1 MSGYSVNVIALLLLP
16 PFNVI
21 LLGATG
27 ILLLKGWPRMGGFLL
42 VVSLIL
48 LYVLSSPFFA
58 EGLLQKLE
66 TPPASVPLDNRIQAI
81 VVLGSSSYLD
91 APEYGG
97 DTVSRLGLERIRY
110 AAWLH
115 RLSGKPIL
123 ASGGSPRDGGS
134 SEAMQMKAVLEKEF
148 QVPVRWTEGAS
159 ANTRENAYKSFAI
172 LKKDGIRNVAL
183 VTHAWHMPR
192 AAREFEQAGFKV
204 TPAGTAYT
212 TRDKTDVLS
221 FVPTVAALQKS
232 SFFLHEVIGIIWYR
246 LTPAPAQH

>member
-1 MSGYSVNVIALLLLP
+1 
-16 PFNVI
+16 
-21 LLGATG
+21 
-27 ILLLKGWPRMGGFLL
+27 
-42 VVSLIL
+42 
-48 LYVLSSPFFA
+48 
-58 EGLLQKLE
+58 
-66 TPPASVPLDNRIQAI
+66 
-81 VVLGSSSYLD
+81 
-91 APEYGG
+91 
-97 DTVSRLGLERIRY
+97 
-110 AAWLH
+110 
-115 RLSGKPIL
+115 
-123 ASGGSPRDGGS
+123 
-134 SEAMQMKAVLEKEF
+134 MQMKAVLEKEF

-221 FVPTVAALQKS
+221 FVPTATALQKS